1 MARWKRIA
9 IGLAGLVA
17 AVSAGWFATD
27 ALEANNDFCTACH
40 LPTGSVLHQELRE
53 SFDAQPVH
61 NLAGVH
67 GAAKREYEFGVRAFR
82 CIDCHGGVGWVGRVK
97 VKLLAAKDAMVWA
110 TGDFDE
116 PDHMEYPLG
125 EADCRQCHREFSLE
139 VDAELAA
146 EVEFIR
152 FHGSSVHNV
161 DLGVVCVE
169 CHSVHVGGD
178 DKATF
183 YLEATSVRQQCARCH
198 SEYQEAV
205 K

>member
-1 MARWKRIA
+1 MARWKGIA
-9 IGLAGLVA
+9 IGLAGVVA
-17 AVSAGWFATD
+17 AASAGWLTTD

-40 LPTGSVLHQELRE
+40 LPTGSVLHLELRE

-61 NLAGVH
+61 DLAGVH
-67 GAAKREYEFGVRAFR
+67 GASKREYEFGAREFR
-82 CIDCHGGVGWVGRVK
+82 CIDCHGGVGLVGRAK
-97 VKLLAAKDAMVWA
+97 VKLLAARDAMVWVM
-110 TGDFDE
+110 GDFDE

-125 EADCRQCHREFSLE
+125 EADCRQCHRKFALDVAADAGIEF
-139 VDAELAA
+139 V
-146 EVEFIR
+146 R
-152 FHGSSVHNV
+152 FHGNSVHNV

-169 CHSVHVGGD
+169 CHTVHAGGD

-183 YLEATSVRQQCARCH
+183 YLDAMSVRQQCARCH